1 VQEDNPTIVHLTS
14 YLLALDEQYDRQASE
29 LREGLHRA
37 EEAEIFSRMIEVQ
50 LAEAHANL
58 AAAESRETAMAE
70 VVKVDQ
76 DRHAQELEDAY
87 LATRAKRR
95 TLALERQ
102 EPLILEGIPDH
113 PLEKRRTGAAVP
125 PAPPPTEASDIE
137 NFIPL
142 TQPLPG
148 EEVGPQPSVAEEPQE
163 PRNEVVRPD
172 EVD

>member
-1 VQEDNPTIVHLTS
+1 MEALQGPDVQEDNPTLVHLAS

-37 EEAEIFSRMIEVQ
+37 KEAEIFSRMLEVQ
-50 LAEAHANL
+50 LVEAHANL

-70 VVKVDQ
+70 AIKVDQ

-95 TLALERQ
+95 TLATERQ
-102 EPLILEGIPDH
+102 EPLILERIPVH
-113 PLEKRRTGAAVP
+113 PLERRRTGVAVS
-125 PAPPPTEASDIE
+125 PAPPPTEASEIE

-142 TQPLPG
+142 AQPLPR
-148 EEVGPQPSVAEEPQE
+148 EEEPQE